1 MMYRLR
7 LADPA
12 DLPAI
17 VDIYNSTV
25 ASRRVTADTEPVP
38 LESRFM
44 WFKAH
49 QRPNRPLWVAEPYI
63 HSTDGIATETPLSRS
78 ILGWMSFS
86 DFYGR
91 PAYRHSA
98 ELSIYCHEN
107 IRHRGLGSF
116 LMHTALKTAP
126 ELEIKSL
133 LAFVFGHN
141 EPALGLFEKFGF
153 QRWAQM
159 PGVAELD
166 HIERDLIILGKRLT

>member
-1 MMYRLR
+1 MYRLR

-25 ASRRVTADTEPVP
+25 ASRMVTADTEPVP

-49 QRPNRPLWVAEPYI
+49 QRPNRPLWVAEPFS
-63 HSTDGIATETPLSRS
+63 HSTDGVSTELPASRS
-78 ILGWMSFS
+78 VLGWMSFS

-91 PAYRHSA
+91 PAYRHTA
-98 ELSIYCHEN
+98 ELSIYCHES
-107 IRHRGLGSF
+107 IRRKGLGSF
-116 LMHTALKTAP
+116 FLRAALTTAS
-126 ELEIKSL
+126 ELDIRNL
-133 LAFVFGHN
+133 LVFVFGHN
-141 EPALGLFEKFGF
+141 EPSLRLFEKFGF
-153 QRWAQM
+153 ERWAKM

-166 HIERDLIILGKRLT
+166 QIERDLVILGKRVS

>member
-1 MMYRLR
+1 MYRLR

-25 ASRRVTADTEPVP
+25 PSRMVTADTEPVP

-49 QRPNRPLWVAEPYI
+49 QRPNRPLWVAEPFM
-63 HSTDGIATETPLSRS
+63 HSTDTDNIDVPLARS

-91 PAYRHSA
+91 PAYRHTA

-107 IRHRGLGSF
+107 IRGKGLGSF
-116 LMHTALKTAP
+116 FMRAALNTAP
-126 ELEIKSL
+126 ELEIKNL
-133 LAFVFGHN
+133 LAFVFQHN
-141 EPALGLFEKFGF
+141 EASQRLFEKFGF
-153 QRWAQM
+153 SQWAHF
-159 PGVAELD
+159 PGVAEMD
-166 HIERDLIILGKRLT
+166 HMERDLVVFGKRLV